1 MPVMEALDRGEP
13 LKAVSLLANM
23 SMGYHTFHDVEIS
36 LPAGL
41 AGDLIPC
48 HLHLAPPDLCACL
61 IAPHRRSPDNSSFSI
76 GAVAFI
82 VHNDPA
88 SKRQTLTV

>member
-1 MPVMEALDRGEP
+1 MPVMEALDRGER
-13 LKAVSLLANM
+13 LKAMSLLANM
-23 SMGYHTFHDVEIS
+23 SMGYHTFHYVEIS

-48 HLHLAPPDLCACL
+48 HLAPPDLCACL

-76 GAVAFI
+76 GAVSFI
-82 VHNDPA
+82 VHNNPA